1 MKLMHAVNGFVVA
14 CCVFSVGSCMNTP
27 AQKIP
32 RTVSSKDELVVFL
45 DSLEVRYELA
55 CYKMGIANWNSY
67 SKEGPA
73 DLDGAKASF
82 AEIFNDTS
90 ARAIIT
96 EWDRKSSALA
106 DKLLARRLEL
116 WKRCFAG
123 GAVYADPVTAKLEN
137 ALQHT
142 ITDFPFRFGGK
153 TVTRAEMSNKLRQ
166 EKNQSRRHSMW
177 SVTSQLSEVAARD
190 LAELVR
196 LRNAKAASVGYP
208 NYYSMS
214 LDLNGVKEDW
224 LINTLNDLEKHTR
237 GAFEQFLESSG
248 KKYKTKMIGVWDI
261 DFILRE
267 SVALPD
273 KYFPPDSV
281 FQVIHTF
288 QKGIGFRV
296 DSLPIKEVV
305 KDIPYGGLSLT
316 IDIPKD
322 SRFLV
327 NPTKGK
333 GFYSTAFHEYGHS
346 LKGVHVKSE
355 YPILKGYEWIPGAQ
369 CGAYE
374 EGVADMHGEFTDDS
388 LWLATFTAAKPR
400 EIDKYLK
407 NRSIPALYRLRNL
420 LKNFFVEYEM
430 YSHPDSDMAAVER
443 KMVKKYLLIDLDSTE
458 AHQYAASIW
467 YTSYPCY
474 YQNYILAAMIATQLQ
489 EALSNKFGEE
499 KISDP
504 AVAEWM
510 IEHLYASGE
519 TLEWTERIRN
529 ATGKNLETGAY
540 LRKLGIETTHLVTKH
555 E

>member
-1 MKLMHAVNGFVVA
+1 
-14 CCVFSVGSCMNTP
+14 MNTP
-27 AQKIP
+27 AQKIS
-32 RTVSSKDELVVFL
+32 RSVSSKDELVVFL
-45 DSLEVRYELA
+45 DSLEVSYEQA
-55 CYKMGIANWNSY
+55 CFKMGIANWNSY

-82 AEIFNDTS
+82 AKIFNDTL
-90 ARAIIT
+90 ARSIIT

-106 DKLLARRLEL
+106 DKLLARRLQL

-123 GAVYADPVTAKLEN
+123 GAVYADPEIAKSEN

-142 ITDFPFRFGGK
+142 ITDFPFKLGGK
-153 TVTRAEMSNKLRQ
+153 SVTRAEMSNKLRQ
-166 EKNQSRRHSMW
+166 EKNQSRRHGIW
-177 SVTSQLSEVAARD
+177 SVTSQLSEVAAPD
-190 LAELVR
+190 LANLVR
-196 LRNAKAASVGYP
+196 LRNAKAASFGYP

-224 LINTLNDLEKHTR
+224 LVNTLNDLEKHTR
-237 GAFEQFLESSG
+237 GAFEQFLESSR
-248 KKYKTKMIGVWDI
+248 KKYKLKTIAVWDI
-261 DFILRE
+261 DYILRE

-281 FQVIHTF
+281 FQVIHAF
-288 QKGIGFRV
+288 QRGIGFPV

-305 KDIPYGGLSLT
+305 KDIPYGGLSLA
-316 IDIPKD
+316 IDIPND

-333 GFYSTAFHEYGHS
+333 GFYSVAFHEYPRS
-346 LKGVHVKSE
+346 KVHVKSE

-388 LWLATFTAAKPR
+388 LWLASFTAAKPR

-407 NRSIPALYRLRNL
+407 NRSVPALYRLRNL

-430 YSHPDSDMAAVER
+430 YQHPDSDMAAVER
-443 KMVKKYLLIDLDSTE
+443 RMVKKYLLTDLDSSE

-474 YQNYILAAMIATQLQ
+474 YQNYILAGMTATQLQ

-504 AVAEWM
+504 AVAGWM
-510 IEHLYASGE
+510 IDHLYASGE

-540 LRKLGIETTHLVTKH
+540 LRKLGIETTHLITRKD
-555 E
+555 